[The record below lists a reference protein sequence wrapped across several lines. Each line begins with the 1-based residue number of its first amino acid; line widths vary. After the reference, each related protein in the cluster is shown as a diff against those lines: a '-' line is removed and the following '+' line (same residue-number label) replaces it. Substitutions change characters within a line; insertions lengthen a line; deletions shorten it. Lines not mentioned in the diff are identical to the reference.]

1 MSFVPRRDKNR
12 RAFTTPKG
20 LEVLKK
26 ATEAALFSNLKQK
39 GADMGDVFS
48 AVSDYPTRRE
58 DLAQRPPMKGKDK

>member
-1 MSFVPRRDKNR
+1 MAFVPRREKNR

-26 ATEAALFSNLKQK
+26 ATESALFSNLKK
-39 GADMGDVFS
+39 NNATLGDAFS

-58 DLAQRPPMKGKDK
+58 DLAQRPAENGKG